1 MFKNLPALFVRK
13 CLIVLQSQ
21 SSFVPT
27 VHSHV
32 SRWKLA
38 FIPCCLWFYP
48 PLYDHLLRE
57 RKLVYRRSQIR
68 YFVSNSCRDWNPFQR
83 VTEVQE
89 DVPLESFP
97 GLGDCAETGAFVNIL
112 LGANQTFFSN
122 WIPSEMAEI
131 KNLKIRRSS
140 LIWNLFK
147 WFGRNT
153 RKPWSQRDLKPI
165 LVDLE
170 SNVLPL
176 EPPLAGMFNR

>member
-1 MFKNLPALFVRK
+1 M
-13 CLIVLQSQ
+13 
-21 SSFVPT
+21 PT

-48 PLYDHLLRE
+48 SLYDHLLRE

-140 LIWNLFK
+140 LTWNLFK